1 MADPFSGILVA
12 LGAGLGLM
20 AALAVLRRRCAPHP
34 ELVRKLFHCG
44 IGMIALSFPW
54 LFDSVWPVLAVS
66 VTAFAILC
74 GLRRHPM
81 LRERLGGVLD
91 GVDRRSW
98 GDFYYLAA
106 IPSLFWA
113 AEGDLA
119 LYNVPILVLAVAD
132 AGAALVGIRFGRLRY
147 GPAGSQKS
155 FEGSLV
161 FFALAFVCAV
171 LSLALIAES
180 DAANAVAAAAVVA
193 ALTTTVEAVARRGLD
208 NLLIPVTAYL
218 ALSMV

>member
-1 MADPFSGILVA
+1 MADPFTGILVA
-12 LGAGLGLM
+12 LCAGLGLM
-20 AALAVLRRRCAPHP
+20 AALAVLRRLYAPHP

-54 LFDSVWPVLAVS
+54 LFGSVWPVLAIS

-74 GLRRHPM
+74 GLRQHTM

-98 GDFYYLAA
+98 GDFYYLTA
-106 IPSLFWA
+106 IPLLFWV

-119 LYNVPILVLAVAD
+119 LYSVPILVLAVAD

-147 GPAGSQKS
+147 GPAGLQKS
-155 FEGSLV
+155 VEGSV
-161 FFALAFVCAV
+161 AFFVLAFISAV
-171 LSLALIAES
+171 LSLALIADS
-180 DAANAVAAAAVVA
+180 DPTSAVAAAAVVA
-193 ALTTTVEAVARRGLD
+193 ALTTPVEAVARRGLD